1 VERLRR
7 KGDFVRA
14 FRKGRRLDGALFLM
28 IAVANDLGHPRLGLA
43 AGKRVGDAVRRNRA
57 KRVLREIFRHNKERL
72 AGIDLVL
79 VAKPGVERAPV
90 EEVERE
96 YRRRLGQLAGR
107 RVWPRRPVAARP
119 D

>member
-1 VERLRR
+1 
-7 KGDFVRA
+7 
-14 FRKGRRLDGALFLM
+14 M
-28 IAVANDLGHPRLGLA
+28 IAVANQLGHARLGLA
-43 AGKRVGDAVRRNRA
+43 AGRRVGGAVRRNRA
-57 KRVLREIFRHNKERL
+57 KRVLREVFRQNKEREL

-79 VAKPGVERAPV
+79 VAKPGLESAPL

-107 RVWPRRPVAARP
+107 RGRSRRPVSARP